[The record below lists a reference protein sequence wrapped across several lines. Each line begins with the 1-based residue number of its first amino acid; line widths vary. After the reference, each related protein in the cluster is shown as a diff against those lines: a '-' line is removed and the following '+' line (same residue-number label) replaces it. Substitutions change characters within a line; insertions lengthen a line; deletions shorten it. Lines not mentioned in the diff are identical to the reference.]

1 MEHATPLPAALV
13 ESLPFAA
20 GRSIARTRR
29 HRAARTLAAGVVA
42 TLVAAP
48 ASAAL
53 REYRMHFQPSPTA
66 GVAGYT
72 MHLGTTTGAYATEF
86 DLGLPPAAGGTV
98 VYALDLE
105 DSVELFVALRA
116 YGGAGGVVSAYS
128 NEIRLE
134 PIVPD
139 DSGVGGGGGTGGGD
153 GNTGGD
159 GNSGGDDGQAGGD
172 DGGTGGD
179 EGTVGGDDGGDDG
192 DGSGDGGM
200 GGHDGP
206 SGKLLPDVMLGL
218 STGLSAV
225 ISQLLPDGSGVP
237 LTIDSLASKA
247 PLQPSVCDLDGDGD
261 RDLVIGFGKG
271 SRGMV
276 AVLQLEKGE
285 VVAVDSISA
294 GPDLY
299 RSKIGLTTTAC
310 GDLDGDGRA
319 EIVIGFNGAMGGVVQ
334 VFDDVS
340 TGFAPFVS
348 ARTNAAGYMKI
359 PVPTNFRGTT
369 YPALGDIDGDGRAE
383 LVVGL
388 SNVNG
393 GLIVV
398 LDDAAAAFAIH
409 PVNRTGRPWVR
420 IEPSATTSMSGGI
433 AVPALG
439 DLDGDG
445 LAELAV
451 GFGPASRGRVAI
463 LDDAVRGWPVKRED
477 VFIVSTGRAE
487 DQMLERSARPAFGDV
502 DGDGRQ
508 ELVVGFQG
516 STEHAIQV
524 FDDLV
529 NGLRPIGS
537 NEGFIESRDPSARV
551 YSAPVR

>member
-20 GRSIARTRR
+20 RRSIARSRR
-29 HRAARTLAAGVVA
+29 HRAGRTLAAGVFA

-72 MHLGTTTGAYATEF
+72 MHLGTNSGAYATEF
-86 DLGLPPAAGGTV
+86 DLGLPPVAGGTV

-116 YGGAGGVVSAYS
+116 YAAGGVVSVYS

-139 DSGVGGGGGTGGGD
+139 DTGVGGGGDDGSGGD
-153 GNTGGD
+153 DGNAGGDD
-159 GNSGGDDGQAGGD
+159 GNSGGDDGQTGGD
-172 DGGTGGD
+172 DGGTGSDG
-179 EGTVGGDDGGDDG
+179 GTVGGDDGDS
-192 DGSGDGGM
+192 SGDGGIDSDDRPT
-200 GGHDGP
+200 GT
-206 SGKLLPDVMLGL
+206 LLPDVMLGL
-218 STGLSAV
+218 STGRTAV
-225 ISQLLPDGSGVP
+225 ISQLLPDGSSVP

-247 PLQPSVCDLDGDGD
+247 PVQPSVCDLDGDGD
-261 RDLVIGFGKG
+261 RDMVIGFGKG
-271 SRGMV
+271 SRGTV
-276 AVLQLEKGE
+276 AVLQMERGE
-285 VVAVDSISA
+285 VVAVDSITA
-294 GPDLY
+294 GPELY

-340 TGFAPFVS
+340 TGFAPLVS
-348 ARTNAAGYMKI
+348 RRTNAEGYMQI
-359 PVPTNFRGTT
+359 PVPNKFRGTT
-369 YPALGDIDGDGRAE
+369 YPAIGDIDGDGRAE

-393 GLIVV
+393 GLVVV
-398 LDDAAAAFAIH
+398 LDDAVAEFAIH
-409 PVNRTGRPWVR
+409 AVNRTGLPWVQ

-445 LAELAV
+445 LAEMAV

-463 LDDAVRGWPVKRED
+463 LGNAVRGWPAKRED
-477 VFIVSTGRAE
+477 VLILRTGRAE
-487 DQMLERSARPAFGDV
+487 DETRERRAR
-502 DGDGRQ
+502 
-508 ELVVGFQG
+508 
-516 STEHAIQV
+516 S
-524 FDDLV
+524 
-529 NGLRPIGS
+529 
-537 NEGFIESRDPSARV
+537 PSATWMETAAR
-551 YSAPVR
+551 SWSSDSRGPPTTASRSSTIS